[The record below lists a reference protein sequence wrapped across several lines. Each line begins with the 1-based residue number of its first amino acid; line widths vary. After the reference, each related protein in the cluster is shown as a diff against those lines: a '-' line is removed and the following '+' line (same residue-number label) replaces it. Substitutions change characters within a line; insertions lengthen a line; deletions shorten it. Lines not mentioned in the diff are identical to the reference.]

1 MTNNTN
7 LHRAKST
14 GYDEYYTKLETIESE
29 LCHYEKHFVD
39 KVVYCNCDDPD
50 ESQFVKFFR
59 DNFKYLGL
67 KELITTGFKSGQ
79 SDLFSRHNVETSW
92 YKFYNNGNSSEGKLS
107 GDGDFRSEEC
117 INLLQMSDIVC
128 TNPPFSLF
136 REYLPLLIEHGKK
149 FLVLGNLNAIAY
161 NDIFPLFD
169 SKKCWFGASNTNR
182 NVWFQIPDGGGGL

>member
-7 LHRAKST
+7 LHRAKSK
-14 GYDEYYTKLETIESE
+14 GYDEFYTKLETIESE

-59 DNFKYLGL
+59 DNFRYLGL

-92 YKFYNNGNSSEGKLS
+92 YKFYSNGNSSEGKLL

-136 REYLPLLIEHGKK
+136 REYLPLLVKHNKK
-149 FLVLGNLNAIAY
+149 FLVLGNLNAIDY
-161 NDIFPLFD
+161 VNIRKGFVD
-169 SKKCWFGASNTNR
+169 KKVWFGASNTNKS
-182 NVWFQIPDGGGGL
+182 VWFEVPDGGG